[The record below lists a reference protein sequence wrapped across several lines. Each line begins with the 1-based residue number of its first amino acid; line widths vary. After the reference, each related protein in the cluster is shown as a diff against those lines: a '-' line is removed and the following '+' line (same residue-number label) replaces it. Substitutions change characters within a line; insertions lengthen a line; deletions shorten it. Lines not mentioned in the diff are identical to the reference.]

1 MKCPKCKEEME
12 KVKYDVGFGI
22 VVDSLTCP
30 TCKFNV
36 TDEKVLDKAMEKM
49 RKKMAI
55 RTKILR
61 IGTGIGIR
69 FPNEIV
75 RNRNLKKGQEI
86 EIIPKSHEII
96 LKEDVE
102 WGLRRGKAAKS

>member
-1 MKCPKCKEEME
+1 MKCPKCKGDME

-22 VVDSLTCP
+22 VVDSLACP
-30 TCKFNV
+30 VCKFNI
-36 TDEKVLDKAMEKM
+36 TDEKILDEAMEKM

-75 RNRNLKKGQEI
+75 KNRNLRKGQEI
-86 EIIPKSHEII
+86 EIIPKSDEII
-96 LKEDVE
+96 LKEDTE
-102 WGLRRGKAAKS
+102 WGLHKRKAAKS